1 MSWKPIP
8 QEICLANLIEKPLW
22 WYLPRNFFPPISRR
36 YPPQRQKY
44 FGGYPPR
51 HRIYFEDTVWDV
63 RYQTICEGQLST
75 KQISNGNIFQT
86 NTKGNLYQ
94 RVSGKTCLPKKPK
107 EKSLQKKSEEQTQN
121 FLYQKL
127 SRKIPPRKLWRD
139 IPCEVKIWRTVSTK
153 TFVSRDISLPNKLKK
168 HLYKKTSEEKSLP
181 KRMKKHLHQKIREKQ
196 QNKKHCKN
204 RNWWNLMKQRF
215 F

>member
-22 WYLPRNFFPPISRR
+22 WYLPRKKFPAISRR
-36 YPPQRQKY
+36 YPPQRHKY

-51 HRIYFEDTVWDV
+51 RRIFFEDTVWDV

-94 RVSGKTCLPKKPK
+94 RVFGKTCLPKKPK
-107 EKSLQKKSEEQTQN
+107 EKSLQKKSEEQT
-121 FLYQKL
+121 L
-127 SRKIPPRKLWRD
+127 PPKNQ
-139 IPCEVKIWRTVSTK
+139 T
-153 TFVSRDISLPNKLKK
+153 ISLPIIISKHPTKETLKR
-168 HLYKKTSEEKSLP
+168 HSL
-181 KRMKKHLHQKIREKQ
+181 RS
-196 QNKKHCKN
+196 
-204 RNWWNLMKQRF
+204 
-215 F
+215 